1 MIYMVAGYLI
11 IWLASF
17 ALIISMVQ
25 RQRQL
30 RRELEALREMAG
42 EDKSPAGR
50 DTHEYAP
57 SPTLR

>member
-30 RRELEALREMAG
+30 RQELESLREMAG
-42 EDKSPAGR
+42 EDKLPTAR
-50 DTHEYAP
+50 ETPEFKP
-57 SPTLR
+57 SPTLM

>member
-17 ALIISMVQ
+17 ALVISMVQ

-30 RRELEALREMAG
+30 RQELQALRDMAG
-42 EDKSPAGR
+42 EDQSTLG
-50 DTHEYAP
+50 HETPDYVP
-57 SPTLR
+57 SPTVR

>member
-17 ALIISMVQ
+17 AFIISLVQ

-30 RRELEALREMAG
+30 RREIEALREMAG
-42 EDKSPAGR
+42 EDKVTAARETP
-50 DTHEYAP
+50 EYKP

>member
-17 ALIISMVQ
+17 ALILSMVQ

-30 RRELEALREMAG
+30 RREIETLREMAG
-42 EDKSPAGR
+42 EDQVQSARETPGY
-50 DTHEYAP
+50 TP

>member
-30 RRELEALREMAG
+30 RRELEALKDVASEEKVTALRET
-42 EDKSPAGR
+42 P
-50 DTHEYAP
+50 EYKP